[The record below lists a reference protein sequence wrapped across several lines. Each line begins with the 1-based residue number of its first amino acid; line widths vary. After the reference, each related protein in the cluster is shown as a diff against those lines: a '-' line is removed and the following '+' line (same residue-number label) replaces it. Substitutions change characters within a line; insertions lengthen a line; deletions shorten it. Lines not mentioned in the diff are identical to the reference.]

1 MLKLLR
7 IVPVLLLCTCFAAWT
22 PATAQYD
29 RGDRGDRQVEKAML
43 EFANDNSAKIAWTS
57 KHGEDLVL
65 QYSTDPN
72 NYTLAVD
79 AIEHSGGDNH
89 RGTIINLRP
98 HTVYYVRMTDKRGQP
113 VGPVFS
119 FRTTGRHEQP
129 IHEQRLEPAR

>member
-72 NYTLAVD
+72 NFNLAVD